1 MDLQGFQKRMAER
14 QLAPLAK
21 AVDPED
27 FTGIVNEISKDGP
40 AVVDHTRDLSA
51 HPPAH
56 NARVEHYRKAISGAM
71 PVMKRTPGSIV
82 GVTSKALYTLPT
94 ADNMTSP
101 DKAIVKPYHEHLHP
115 KVKFWQHHPIQG
127 WAEMTNQSLWH
138 AADMGH
144 IHQGVHVSE
153 HAMGPGHDKEPALV
167 IHMEPKTDFVS
178 QLTPAEHSDDM
189 HKDLPKIVAM
199 DFLTNNLDR
208 HSANLLFKAKPPGLS
223 RLRSFLD
230 RTPRPPESR
239 FVAIDHSRS
248 LQYHASNK
256 GAPEFVMDPFHGKM
270 PVPQSERQ
278 ARETEGKTKDNLLN
292 YANAGA
298 FKAVDEI
305 GSMFGHPSV
314 NTAKGLAGAIASWWP
329 NVKDRV
335 VATLERR
342 LEGLREPRMRE
353 HIRKNFNER
362 VQMLDKIA
370 HNPDWYTWL
379 SKPSDLDIPIHVWN
393 RDEDANHNP

>member
-1 MDLQGFQKRMAER
+1 MDLQSFQKRMAER

-21 AVDPED
+21 AVDSED
-27 FTGIVNEISKDGP
+27 FTGIIKELSPDGP
-40 AVVDHTRDLSA
+40 NAVDHTRDLFA
-51 HPPAH
+51 HPPSH

-82 GVTSKALYTLPT
+82 GVTSKAIYTLPT
-94 ADNMTSP
+94 ADNLTSP
-101 DKAIVKPYHEHLHP
+101 DKVIVKPYHEHIHP
-115 KVKFWQHHPIQG
+115 RVKFWQHHPIQG

-144 IHQGVHVSE
+144 MHQSVHVSE
-153 HAMGPGHDKEPALV
+153 HPMGSGHDKEPALV
-167 IHMEPKTDFVS
+167 IHMEPQTDFV
-178 QLTPAEHSDDM
+178 QHLTPGQHSDDM
-189 HKDLPKIVAM
+189 HRDMPKIAAM

-208 HSANLLFKAKPPGLS
+208 HPANLLFKPKPGLS
-223 RLRSFLD
+223 RLRSLFD
-230 RTPRPPESR
+230 RSPKPPESR

-248 LQYHASNK
+248 FQYHASNK
-256 GAPEFVMDPFHGKM
+256 GAPEFVMDPFHGKIS
-270 PVPQSERQ
+270 VPLEDRR
-278 ARETEGKTKDNLLN
+278 ARETEGKTKDNLLS

-298 FKAVDEI
+298 FKAVGEI

-314 NTAKGLAGAIASWWP
+314 GSPKGLIGGIASWWP
-329 NVKDRV
+329 HVRDRV
-335 VATLERR
+335 VATLEHR

-353 HIRKNFNER
+353 HIRKNFLER
-362 VQMLDKIA
+362 VQMLDKIS

-379 SKPSDLDIPIHVWN
+379 SKPADLEIPIHVWN